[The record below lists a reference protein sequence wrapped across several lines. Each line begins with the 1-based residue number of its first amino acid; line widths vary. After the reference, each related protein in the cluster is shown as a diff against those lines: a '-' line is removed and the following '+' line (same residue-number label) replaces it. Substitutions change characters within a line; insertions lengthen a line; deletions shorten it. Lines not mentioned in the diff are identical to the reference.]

1 MMFQLFL
8 IVFSAYAIARS
19 VKQYSRKQVSKYW
32 VIVWSALWIVVIGVA
47 LMPQATDRV
56 AAFAGV
62 GRGAYLLVYLAV
74 TFLLYA
80 VLRLMVRQQKMS
92 EEITELVR
100 SIAIEHPKRTDRS

>member
-1 MMFQLFL
+1 MMFQFFL
-8 IVFSAYAIARS
+8 IVFSLYAIARS
-19 VKQYSRKQVSKYW
+19 FRQYSQKQVSKYW
-32 VIVWSALWIVVIGVA
+32 VVVWSVLWLVVAGVA

-62 GRGAYLLVYLAV
+62 GRGADLLVYLAV

-80 VLRLMVRQQKMS
+80 VLRLMLRQQKMS

-100 SIAIEHPKRTDRS
+100 KIAIDNPTKQ

>member
-1 MMFQLFL
+1 MIFQIFL
-8 IVFSAYAIARS
+8 IAFSAYAIARS
-19 VKQYSRKQVSKYW
+19 FKQYFHRQVSKYW
-32 VIVWSALWIVVIGVA
+32 VAVWSVLWLTVAAVA

-62 GRGAYLLVYLAV
+62 GRGADLLVYLAV
-74 TFLLYA
+74 TLLLYA

-100 SIAIEHPKRTDRS
+100 KIAIDNPKKQ